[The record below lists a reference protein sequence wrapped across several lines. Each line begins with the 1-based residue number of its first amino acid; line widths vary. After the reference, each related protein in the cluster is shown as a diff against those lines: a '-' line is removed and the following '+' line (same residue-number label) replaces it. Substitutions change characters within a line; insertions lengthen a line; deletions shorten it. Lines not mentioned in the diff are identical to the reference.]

1 MSLEGLVVLCALDSR
16 SLCSYILVPY
26 LAIPSHT
33 GLYNI
38 AGSECTMVSS
48 LYLVDV
54 CQSNMVSHL
63 KSSQSDLPIFL

>member
-16 SLCSYILVPY
+16 SSCSSPLFPTS
-26 LAIPSHT
+26 LTDS
-33 GLYNI
+33 I

-54 CQSNMVSHL
+54 C
-63 KSSQSDLPIFL
+63 